1 MPIRKTIDL
10 RSDTVTLPTE
20 EMLEAMQNA
29 VRHNK
34 VGDDYYGE
42 DHTVNELEALAAEK
56 MGKEAALFVS
66 SGTQGNLCAIL
77 SQTTPGEEVLLGG
90 KSHTYIFEVAG
101 IARIGGLLTR
111 TLPDPRGILA
121 VEDILGA
128 IQAKSILT
136 PRTALLAVENTH
148 NRAGGAIIPEAHLRR
163 LGEVAKDNS
172 LAFHLDGARIFNAAV
187 GLGIDPRNLTQHVDS
202 VTFCLSKGLSAPIG
216 SLLCGSAALIERAR
230 RFRQM
235 LGGGM
240 RQVGVIAAAGLVALT
255 TMVDRLSEDHRRAQ
269 ILAQGLQKLD
279 GVDVWPVETNILIF
293 GVKKHRI
300 QASILTNE
308 LKPKGILAL
317 AIDKDH
323 LRMVTNRHIAD
334 EDIEYVTKVMQETL

>member
-20 EMLEAMQNA
+20 EMLESMQSA

-111 TLPDPRGILA
+111 TLPDPRGILT

-216 SLLCGSAALIERAR
+216 SLLCGSAALIARAR

-293 GVKKHRI
+293 GVKKHRT

-308 LKPKGILAL
+308 LKSKGILAL